1 MRIFGA
7 LFTFIVALTPLLQG
21 VLAKKA
27 WNQLEAASVLQWP
40 GDCNPSECVDF
51 EMDETIQE
59 SALLADLASKAI
71 DIMLGKK
78 TNKVVP
84 KTRTNERFLE
94 AAKYM
99 FNVDYGDAPDDPKN
113 SWAVQQDK
121 RFILFAVQGMSRS
134 SILLFGIRKLH
145 ETTLIR

>member
-1 MRIFGA
+1 V
-7 LFTFIVALTPLLQG
+7 VALTPLLEG
-21 VLAKKA
+21 ALARKA

-40 GDCNPSECVDF
+40 GDCNPSECVDY

-59 SALLADLASKAI
+59 TALLADSASKAI
-71 DIMLGKK
+71 DIILGKK

-84 KTRTNERFLE
+84 KTRTNKRFLE

-99 FNVDYGDAPDDPKN
+99 FNVDFGDAPDDPKK

-121 RFILFAVQGMSRS
+121 RFVLVAVQGMSRS
-134 SILLFGIRKLH
+134 NILLLFGTWKPH
-145 ETTLIR
+145 ETTVFR